1 MKNNNKDLINI
12 KAKLK
17 TVVANRRDFIEDINE
32 KVEYDF
38 ILTRN
43 VQMILKLKCKNELA
57 PLRIIIDY
65 LEDDFDR
72 NIKVIVSFENRDP
85 TSHDEN
91 YINPK

>member
-1 MKNNNKDLINI
+1 
-12 KAKLK
+12 
-17 TVVANRRDFIEDINE
+17 
-32 KVEYDF
+32 
-38 ILTRN
+38 
-43 VQMILKLKCKNELA
+43 MILKLKCKNELA

-91 YINPK
+91 YTNPK